1 MSKESEGIFDD
12 SVVYVTKQGSQVG
25 VDGGRITIYMK
36 GEGELASFPMGQ
48 VDTINIFGNINF
60 TTPFVARANEHGIV
74 LNYFTQNGRY
84 RGSFVPEKNTIAEVR
99 RCQYALS
106 EKEGL
111 KIAKEI
117 IRGKIRNSRT
127 LLNRKDVP
135 DNGRLAELEEETA
148 RARDLDN
155 LRGMEGEAA
164 ETYFG
169 LLNGCLA
176 DGWTFER
183 RTRRP
188 PEDHMNALLSLTYSM
203 MKNEVLSALRQYNLD
218 PFLGI
223 LHADRHGRPALA
235 LDLLE
240 DPAIRARVRREH
252 LLEERGIAVGAID
265 AIDRVSLGLL
275 DRLGHPADVAVAENA
290 ETAGEERILHAV
302 VLDILIFKES
312 NECLRHGEALGLGY
326 HICAPFWETR
336 IHPDA
341 HKFSDDPCAFG
352 FIRVRG
358 SRKSARAGRAQ
369 PSGCAPGP
377 CSGPAGPHA
386 DRSRIRER
394 P

>member
-84 RGSFVPEKNTIAEVR
+84 RGSFVPEQNTIAEVR
-99 RCQYALS
+99 RRQYALS
-106 EKEGL
+106 EKESL
-111 KIAKEI
+111 KIAKQI

-127 LLNRKDVP
+127 LLNRKDVS
-135 DNGRLAELEEETA
+135 DTGKLVALEEETGKLVA
-148 RARDLDN
+148 LEEETGKARDLDA
-155 LRGMEGEAA
+155 LRGTEGEAA
-164 ETYFG
+164 EIYFG

-188 PEDHMNALLSLTYSM
+188 PEDHINALLSLTYSM

-235 LDLLE
+235 LDLQEEFRPIFCDAFALRLINKAMLNHEDFGDDNHLKDYAFKTYLE
-240 DPAIRARVRREH
+240 KFDDYMQEEFTHPKFEYTVTRRKAVRMQAILLRKAITGELKEYYPLEFRR
-252 LLEERGIAVGAID
+252 
-265 AIDRVSLGLL
+265 
-275 DRLGHPADVAVAENA
+275 
-290 ETAGEERILHAV
+290 
-302 VLDILIFKES
+302 
-312 NECLRHGEALGLGY
+312 
-326 HICAPFWETR
+326 
-336 IHPDA
+336 
-341 HKFSDDPCAFG
+341 
-352 FIRVRG
+352 
-358 SRKSARAGRAQ
+358 
-369 PSGCAPGP
+369 
-377 CSGPAGPHA
+377 
-386 DRSRIRER
+386 
-394 P
+394 